1 MCNRALLLFGKLP
14 QWNLHVN
21 CHVNGTTFQSG
32 LRSQT
37 GLSSLRVSCKRA
49 LRYFWPVPPFYT
61 PWKKNKNHL
70 VFWYFQEVYEGN
82 IDLKW
87 VNTNYHLFTLHT
99 LWDLPLTP
107 ILHNKVHMVAYR
119 SSVRTVGPFVRKPAE
134 NTKHWHATVIRP
146 ASVRCCKHFFP
157 EVVNKVIKLFSKIKA
172 SMFMIVASIKLN
184 APWSVFMTLANM

>member
-61 PWKKNKNHL
+61 SWKKTKTIWFSDIFRRCTKETLTWNELTLIIIYLLYIRSGTYLWHQFYTIRYTWL
-70 VFWYFQEVYEGN
+70 R
-82 IDLKW
+82 IDLPWEQLVLLWGSRLKIL
-87 VNTNYHLFTLHT
+87 NTDTQLSLDQR
-99 LWDLPLTP
+99 LLD
-107 ILHNKVHMVAYR
+107 VANI
-119 SSVRTVGPFVRKPAE
+119 SSLK
-134 NTKHWHATVIRP
+134 
-146 ASVRCCKHFFP
+146 
-157 EVVNKVIKLFSKIKA
+157 
-172 SMFMIVASIKLN
+172 
-184 APWSVFMTLANM
+184 